1 MRRPTEQLR
10 PLLLSVWQPGLLFA
24 QCSTSAGLL
33 KDPLVVLLLRSIL
46 LQLLLRPFQLL
57 LQLFHPALQLV
68 DGLLHLADVFRVD
81 LL

>member
-33 KDPLVVLLLRSIL
+33 KDPPVVLLLRSIL
-46 LQLLLRPFQLL
+46 LQLLLRLFQLL

>member
-10 PLLLSVWQPGLLFA
+10 PLLLSVWQPELLFA
-24 QCSTSAGLL
+24 QCSTYAGLL
-33 KDPLVVLLLRSIL
+33 KGPQVVLLLKSIL
-46 LQLLLRPFQLL
+46 LQLLLRLFQLF

-68 DGLLHLADVFRVD
+68 DSLLHLADVFHVD